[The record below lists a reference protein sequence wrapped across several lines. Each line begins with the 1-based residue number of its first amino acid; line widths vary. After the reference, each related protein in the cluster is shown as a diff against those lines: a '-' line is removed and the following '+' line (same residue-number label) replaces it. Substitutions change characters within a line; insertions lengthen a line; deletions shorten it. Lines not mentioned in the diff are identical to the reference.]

1 MNTKVLFVCLGNICR
16 SPTAEG
22 VFRHRASSAGLTQL
36 HIDSAGT
43 ADWHIGKSPDG
54 RTVKA
59 AAERG
64 YELSALRARQV
75 SAADFDAFDFILAMD
90 EQNFINLQAIQPPQ
104 SRARLSLFL
113 DYLGDYV
120 GDQVDDQVGKQSIR
134 EVPDPYYGGPQGFET
149 VLDLIENASDGLI
162 MRLRDGGL

>member
-1 MNTKVLFVCLGNICR
+1 MSVKVLFVCLGNICR

-22 VFRHRASSAGLTQL
+22 VLRQRANKAGLTQL

-43 ADWHIGKSPDG
+43 ADWHIGKSPDE

-59 AAERG
+59 AAQRG
-64 YELSALRARQV
+64 YDLSALRARQV
-75 SAADFDAFDFILAMD
+75 SVADFDEFDFILAMD
-90 EQNFINLQAIQPPQ
+90 QSNLANLKALQPEQ
-104 SRARLSLFL
+104 SRAQLGLFL
-113 DYLGDYV
+113 DYLGDQV
-120 GDQVDDQVGKQSIR
+120 GDQVGERSLR

-162 MRLRDGGL
+162 IRLRDGV